1 LKNKNE
7 KKRAREINKSEKKS
21 HEKKV
26 KSMGV

>member
-1 LKNKNE
+1 MK